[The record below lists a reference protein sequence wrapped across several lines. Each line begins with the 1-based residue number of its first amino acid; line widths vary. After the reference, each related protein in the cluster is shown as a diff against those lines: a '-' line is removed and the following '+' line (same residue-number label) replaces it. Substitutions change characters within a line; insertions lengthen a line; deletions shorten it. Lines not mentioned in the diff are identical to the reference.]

1 MVIEVD
7 NVIVI
12 DMFEKG
18 IEELEVNFFVYN
30 QVIQVLVQMFN
41 IIYVKIEF
49 RGVCLLVLIYVQV
62 LIVIVNLL

>member
-12 DMFEKG
+12 EMFEKG
-18 IEELEVNFFVYN
+18 IKELEVNFFVYN

-49 RGVCLLVLIYVQV
+49 RGVCLLVLIYIQV